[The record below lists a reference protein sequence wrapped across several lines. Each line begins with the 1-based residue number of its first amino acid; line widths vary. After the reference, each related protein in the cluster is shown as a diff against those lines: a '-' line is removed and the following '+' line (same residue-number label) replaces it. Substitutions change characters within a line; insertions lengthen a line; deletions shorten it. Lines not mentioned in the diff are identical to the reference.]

1 VGGSNWIEAERARTR
16 RPIDAN
22 EGSGLEA
29 FGDELHRLRWTVA
42 RIHRPA
48 LAIRAQISVRQIEQI
63 ERAIRRTRRSTLE
76 RIVAALVSVEPDL
89 GEPAAL
95 VARLTELAGIGL
107 APESEYRER
116 VERRRRR
123 RWRKK
128 WVRGEWRTRGIAH
141 ANTYLRKRTELKDA

>member
-1 VGGSNWIEAERARTR
+1 VSWLEAERARSR
-16 RPIDAN
+16 RPITAD
-22 EGSGLEA
+22 EVPGLEA
-29 FGDELHRLRWTVA
+29 LGDELRRLRWDVA
-42 RIHRPA
+42 RLHRPL

-76 RIVAALVSVEPDL
+76 RIVVALVKVEPDL
-89 GEPAAL
+89 GKPAAL
-95 VARLTELAGIGL
+95 VAQLTELAGIGL

-128 WVRGEWRTRGIAH
+128 WARGEWRTREIAH
-141 ANTYLRKRTELKDA
+141 AKTELQTRKELSDA

>member
-1 VGGSNWIEAERARTR
+1 MGETSWIEAERGRCR
-16 RPIDAN
+16 RPITADEVA
-22 EGSGLEA
+22 SLEA
-29 FGDELHRLRWTVA
+29 LGNELRCLRWTVA
-42 RIHRPA
+42 QLHRPA
-48 LAIRAQISVRQIEQI
+48 LAVRAQISVRQIEQI

-76 RIVAALVSVEPDL
+76 RIVAALVKVEPDL

-128 WVRGEWRTRGIAH
+128 WTRGEWRTRGITH
-141 ANTYLRKRTELKDA
+141 ANAERQTLKELRDA